1 MRSAEIPKKEA
12 AQTLSPSEVS
22 ARKFAATLSLV
33 VGILILLAK
42 FWAHN
47 ITNSQAA
54 YSDAMESIVN
64 VLTAGLS
71 LFVIYYSALP
81 LDEDHPYG
89 HGKVEYFS
97 SAFEGGLIF
106 FAAFFILY
114 GAVRALIQGNALND
128 LSEGTLILAVA
139 GTANLFLG
147 FYLKAVGKKNRSPAL
162 IASGE
167 HVVSDFW
174 TSAAVVVSLITVQ
187 FSGLEWL
194 DIFVAFAAGGY
205 LAWTGIKLIRVSIS
219 GLMDEEDVGL
229 LKELAAVFERH
240 AGQGIIQIHHVRI
253 IRAGWFHHIDAHMVV
268 PEFWQINEAH
278 EKLDEFEKQFIEDY
292 SYSGE
297 ANFHLDPCRRNYCS
311 SCDLPACPI
320 RLKPFEKRQPIEVS
334 DLRSFTEPG
343 EKRARKS

>member
-1 MRSAEIPKKEA
+1 MNEA
-12 AQTLSPSEVS
+12 HILSPKELS
-22 ARKFAATLSLV
+22 ARKLAASLSLI
-33 VGILILLAK
+33 VGILILLGK
-42 FWAHN
+42 FWAFN
-47 ITNSQAA
+47 LTDSQAA

-81 LDEDHPYG
+81 VDEDHPYG
-89 HGKVEYFS
+89 HGKIEYFS

-106 FAAFFILY
+106 FAAFFILF
-114 GAVRALIQGNALND
+114 GAVKAYFDGRPLQELTH
-128 LSEGTLILAVA
+128 GTLILAFA
-139 GTANLFLG
+139 GVANLLLG
-147 FYLKAVGKKNRSPAL
+147 FYLKHTGKKNRSPAL

-167 HVVSDFW
+167 HVMSDFW
-174 TSAAVVVSLITVQ
+174 TSAAVVVALIVIKFT
-187 FSGLEWL
+187 GLEWIDL
-194 DIFVAFAAGGY
+194 IVALAAGGY
-205 LAWTGIKLIRVSIS
+205 LAWTGIKLIRSSIS

-229 LKELAAVFERH
+229 LKELASVFDRH

-268 PEFWQINEAH
+268 PEFWQIHEAH
-278 EKLDEFEKQFIEDY
+278 EKLEKFEADFIHDY

-320 RLKPFEKRQPIEVS
+320 RQKPFEKRLAIEVA
-334 DLRSFTEPG
+334 DLRSFTEPV
-343 EKRARKS
+343 ERPRQKR